1 MAFKSNIATSVGAD
15 EFEDRHLFEYFGL
28 LDEFSEDGIL
38 LFRAPD
44 SIIFREEAQP
54 GDNTEQVDPNKAKPN
69 PTSATPA
76 SASAPPTTTTDQPDE
91 PSSDDQNEFTPDP
104 AFAAATASFGLSQDM
119 AADLEKKSRSALAT
133 ISFNRAL
140 FSVRD
145 FEKEISKSP
154 DSSVLKKTSWPAI
167 REHLFKSLNLT
178 NLTPEQGFTPNAMF
192 APQDFIELESEM
204 IELAKRETDA
214 HTIPEELVNEVLAS
228 KPTMAEEQKIAAIAS
243 CSGNKAVVVTEGTAG
258 AGKSFTLNA
267 IREIYEKIPP
277 KNPGD
282 EIGYDI
288 IGTALSWTATKVLE
302 ESAGLSGGR
311 AIQGLTMAMEEA
323 KSAGG
328 DFFKRRT
335 ILIVDEAG
343 LVGVKHMHKILWH
356 AANSKHPVRVLLT
369 GDSLQLCPVEA
380 GNALEAI
387 VDECGSSRL
396 DTIRRQKQASHR
408 AAVKHF
414 CYGRSEHAL
423 WTFWQ
428 QEAIHF
434 SANADERRELV
445 MRDYVRYCLSN
456 PSDVA
461 LVLALENTE
470 VKRLNSEIRERLK
483 LVGRLLGDEHEMTVT
498 DGRGAYVANFCVGD
512 QIVLRKNKVDHPV
525 YKSQF
530 AKIFNG
536 AAAAHFRGEKQ
547 ASRGFFERMINQW
560 KKEKR
565 NQDGGT
571 QEEIRH
577 GIFNRT
583 TGLII
588 DIKKN
593 PDDPSALL
601 IRILLNEGG
610 EVEIDT
616 RQYIDDKA
624 GAVPLHHNF
633 ATTIYAS
640 QGQTVQKVLIMDS
653 PYMARRLAYVG
664 MSRHTMMCD
673 IYVDCLEIQHRI
685 SKEGTRQVERAW
697 NRFETDTKND
707 KGHEQLRLAKLKQV
721 ISEWAPSGANGTL
734 KPTDYLKAMAV
745 AWNQDSPNPTIF
757 IAQKQMN
764 RKKEVIASG
773 GDVGMPKL
781 CLDDDPDD
789 HLEPRLPEPYLFE
802 DLEHAVEPPKKQS
815 FLAQLAA
822 KKKGEPEPVDLVL
835 TPLVTRDN
843 REKSSLPEW
852 CSDPLVADA
861 LSALQG
867 TVFSYNRYGYP
878 RFNSID
884 PIHAKPTSRWGLDGS
899 LKTGAGEVAVLL
911 NSVNPT
917 QSPWMVVAGPKEAL
931 ISYTHYRRNPKSDS
945 SIPNIVAAPPACDLR
960 SLEKWVIPGTSTLYC
975 AWSPKRPETMAR
987 AEEICKALRVLGHA
1001 ATLYPPKPTAHAA
1014 STPQRQRTRI

>member
-1 MAFKSNIATSVGAD
+1 MAFKSNIASSVGDD

-44 SIIFREEAQP
+44 SIIFRDDSSPEGAAPETIDAETT
-54 GDNTEQVDPNKAKPN
+54 NATAS
-69 PTSATPA
+69 SATPP
-76 SASAPPTTTTDQPDE
+76 SAPPPKATSEDAGAE
-91 PSSDDQNEFTPDP
+91 PSEEFTPD
-104 AFAAATASFGLSQDM
+104 AEFASSISSLGFSAPM
-119 AADLEKKSRSALAT
+119 AAQLEQSARGALAT
-133 ISFNRAL
+133 VAFNRAL

-145 FEKEISKSP
+145 LEKEISKS
-154 DSSVLKKTSWPAI
+154 SAANVLKNASWSEI
-167 REHLFKSLNLT
+167 RERLFKSLNLT

-204 IELAKRETDA
+204 IELAKRDTDD
-214 HTIPEELVNEVLAS
+214 HDIPAELVDQVLAS
-228 KPTMAEEQKIAAIAS
+228 KPTMADEQKIAAIAS

-267 IREIYEKIPP
+267 IREVYEKIPA
-277 KNPGD
+277 KNPG
-282 EIGYDI
+282 EEAGYDI

-323 KSAGG
+323 RASGG

-414 CYGRSEHAL
+414 CYGRAEHGL

-428 QEAIHF
+428 QEAVHF

-461 LVLALENTE
+461 LVLALENSE
-470 VKRLNSEIRERLK
+470 VKRLNSEIRARLK

-498 DGRGAYVANFCVGD
+498 DGRGAYKANFCVGD

-525 YKSQF
+525 YKSPF

-536 AAAAHFRGEKQ
+536 AAAAHHRGAEQ
-547 ASRGFFERMINQW
+547 ASRGSFERLISQW
-560 KKEKR
+560 KKEEK
-565 NQDGGT
+565 NKPESDKP
-571 QEEIRH
+571 EEIRQ

-593 PDDPSALL
+593 PDDPTALL

-610 EVEIDT
+610 EIEIDT
-616 RQYIDDKA
+616 RKYLDEKA

-673 IYVDCLEIQHRI
+673 IYVDCLEIQNRI
-685 SKEGTRQVERAW
+685 AKEGTRQVERAW
-697 NRFETDTKND
+697 TRFEKDTKNER
-707 KGHEQLRLAKLKQV
+707 GHEQLRLAKLKQV
-721 ISEWAPSGANGTL
+721 ISEWAPAGANGTL
-734 KPTDYLKAMAV
+734 KPTDYLKAMAI
-745 AWNQDSPNPTIF
+745 AWNQDSPNPTIS
-757 IAQKQMN
+757 IAKKQMN

-789 HLEPRLPEPYLFE
+789 HLDPRLPEPYLFE
-802 DLEHAVEPPKKQS
+802 DLEYAVEPPKKQG

-822 KKKGEPEPVDLVL
+822 KKKGQEPADQVL

-843 REKSSLPEW
+843 RESTHLPDW
-852 CSDPLVADA
+852 CADPLVSNA
-861 LSALQG
+861 LSALKG
-867 TVFSYNRYGYP
+867 TAFAYNRYGYP
-878 RFNSID
+878 RFQSLD
-884 PIHAKPTSRWGLDGS
+884 PVHRKPTSRWGLDGS
-899 LKTGAGEVAVLL
+899 LKAGSGEVAVLI
-911 NSVNPT
+911 NESNPT

-931 ISYTHYRRNPKSDS
+931 ISYGHYRRNPMSDS
-945 SIPNIVAAPPACDLR
+945 PIPNIVAAPPACDLATL
-960 SLEKWVIPGTSTLYC
+960 SQWIEPGSTTVYC
-975 AWSPKRPETMAR
+975 AWSPKRPESMDR
-987 AEEICKALRVLGHA
+987 AEEICKTLRSLGHA
-1001 ATLYPPKPTAHAA
+1001 ATLYPPNPRAENT
-1014 STPQRQRTRI
+1014 STSQRQRAKI